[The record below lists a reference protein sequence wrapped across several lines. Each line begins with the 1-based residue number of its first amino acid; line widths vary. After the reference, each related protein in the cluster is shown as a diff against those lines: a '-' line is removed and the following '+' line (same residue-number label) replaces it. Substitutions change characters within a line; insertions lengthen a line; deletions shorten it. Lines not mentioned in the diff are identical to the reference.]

1 MSIAPVAPITGAI
14 APIGSGTTSPAS
26 KPGSP
31 SFGEILERAYGT
43 LNEQLNEADRLALAL
58 AAGED
63 VDLHQ
68 VMVALET
75 ASIGLQAALQIRNRA
90 LEAYREVMSMP
101 I

>member
-1 MSIAPVAPITGAI
+1 MSIAPIPPIAGAI
-14 APIGSGTTSPAS
+14 APVGGGAQGAQATAGSFADV
-26 KPGSP
+26 
-31 SFGEILERAYGT
+31 LERAFGA
-43 LNEQLNEADRLALAL
+43 LNDQLNEADRLALAL

>member
-1 MSIAPVAPITGAI
+1 MSIAPVLPITGEI
-14 APIGSGTTSPAS
+14 APVSSEAAS
-26 KPGSP
+26 SASRAGGP
-31 SFGEILERAYGT
+31 SFGEVLEKAFGV

-58 AAGED
+58 AAGKD

>member
-1 MSIAPVAPITGAI
+1 VSIAPIPPISAEI
-14 APIGSGTTSPAS
+14 APVGTAAASQPAT
-26 KPGSP
+26 SP
-31 SFGEILERAYGT
+31 SFVAVLERALDS
-43 LNEQLNEADRLALAL
+43 LNQQINQADRLALAL

-68 VMVALET
+68 VMLALET

>member
-1 MSIAPVAPITGAI
+1 MSVTPIAPVAVDISPVGGVSRPVA
-14 APIGSGTTSPAS
+14 SG
-26 KPGSP
+26 GP
-31 SFGEILERAYGT
+31 SFVEVLERAFSA
-43 LNEQLNEADRLALAL
+43 LNEQITEADRLAVAL

-68 VMVALET
+68 VMIALET

>member
-1 MSIAPVAPITGAI
+1 MSIAPVPPITTEIVSA
-14 APIGSGTTSPAS
+14 AATSAAS
-26 KPGSP
+26 NLDGP
-31 SFGEILERAYGT
+31 SFGEVLERALGAI
-43 LNEQLNEADRLALAL
+43 NQQLNEADRLALAL
-58 AAGED
+58 AAGEE

-68 VMVALET
+68 VMLALET

>member
-1 MSIAPVAPITGAI
+1 VSIAPI
-14 APIGSGTTSPAS
+14 APIAAEIAPVGTANPASAASGT
-26 KPGSP
+26 
-31 SFGEILERAYGT
+31 SFGQVLERALGT
-43 LNEQLNEADRLALAL
+43 LNEQINAADQLAIAL

-68 VMVALET
+68 VMLALET

>member
-1 MSIAPVAPITGAI
+1 MSITPVAPITGEI
-14 APIGSGTTSPAS
+14 APVGGGTTAPAS
-26 KPGSP
+26 KPGGP
-31 SFGEILERAYGT
+31 SFGEVLEKTFGA

-68 VMVALET
+68 VMVALEM

>member
-1 MSIAPVAPITGAI
+1 MSIAPI
-14 APIGSGTTSPAS
+14 APIAADITPVGAANSPAAA
-26 KPGSP
+26 GTP
-31 SFGEILERAYGT
+31 SFGQVLERAFGA
-43 LNEQLNEADRLALAL
+43 LNAQINEADRLAVAL

-68 VMVALET
+68 VMIALET

>member
-1 MSIAPVAPITGAI
+1 MSIAPVAPITGEI
-14 APIGSGTTSPAS
+14 APVSSGTASPVS
-26 KPGSP
+26 KPSGP
-31 SFGEILERAYGT
+31 SFGEVLERAFGA

>member
-1 MSIAPVAPITGAI
+1 MSITPIPPVNAPIAAVGTNPPTTNGAD
-14 APIGSGTTSPAS
+14 A
-26 KPGSP
+26 P
-31 SFGEILERAYGT
+31 SFGQVLERAFGT
-43 LNEQLNEADRLALAL
+43 LNQQLNEADRLAVAL

-68 VMVALET
+68 VMIALET

>member
-1 MSIAPVAPITGAI
+1 MSIAPIPPISAEI
-14 APIGSGTTSPAS
+14 APVGTAAAPKPAT
-26 KPGSP
+26 GP
-31 SFGEILERAYGT
+31 SFGAVLERALGS
-43 LNEQLNEADRLALAL
+43 LNEQLNAADRLALAL

-63 VDLHQ
+63 VDLHE
-68 VMVALET
+68 VMLALET

>member
-1 MSIAPVAPITGAI
+1 MSISPI
-14 APIGSGTTSPAS
+14 APIVADITPVGAANSPTAAAR
-26 KPGSP
+26 P
-31 SFGEILERAYGT
+31 SFGQVLERAFGA
-43 LNEQLNEADRLALAL
+43 LNEQINEADRLAVAL

-68 VMVALET
+68 VMIALET

>member
-1 MSIAPVAPITGAI
+1 MSIAPI
-14 APIGSGTTSPAS
+14 APIAADIAPVGV
-26 KPGSP
+26 SP
-31 SFGEILERAYGT
+31 STSQTNGVSFGQVLERAFGA
-43 LNEQLNEADRLALAL
+43 LNEQINEADRLAVAL
-58 AAGED
+58 AAGQD

-68 VMVALET
+68 VMIALET